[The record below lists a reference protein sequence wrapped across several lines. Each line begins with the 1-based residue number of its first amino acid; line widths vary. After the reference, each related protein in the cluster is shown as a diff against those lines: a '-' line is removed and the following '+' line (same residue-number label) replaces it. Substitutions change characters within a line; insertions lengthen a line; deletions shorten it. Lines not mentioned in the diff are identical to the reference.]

1 MVMVTRT
8 PPPPRP
14 SLHDVLINRSHLHF
28 FLPAFSL
35 ISSQLDESNPFFNNR
50 AAPRSRDDA
59 AAAVLARRDHQPRTR
74 AGLPAAA
81 SLRGRKPKPFL
92 GFQSERARARI
103 PSRPGEFPLAEEKKI
118 SPSSLLFIRNVAKSF
133 RDMIW

>member
-1 MVMVTRT
+1 
-8 PPPPRP
+8 
-14 SLHDVLINRSHLHF
+14 
-28 FLPAFSL
+28 AFSL

-103 PSRPGEFPLAEEKKI
+103 PSRPGAFLDLSGRRIPGYFRAGKGSGTCGLDAI
-118 SPSSLLFIRNVAKSF
+118 RQDYFGFNSLKLFFAARQLT
-133 RDMIW
+133 RTLEQ